1 MFKILTKY
9 LLSDLRREIKN
20 RQRIIIALS
29 KGAAM
34 MSARNIDLTKPETWE
49 FSGFSQNGEDG
60 ILDVLRKQL
69 LQSNRYFIEIGA
81 ADGIEN
87 NSGWLVMA
95 EKYNGIM
102 IEGDPK
108 LVKRAS
114 QLVVNYSIGVECLNM
129 FITRENVHELKSLAF
144 HHDPDIF
151 SLDID
156 GNDYYIAQAI
166 LDGGF
171 RPKIFVVE
179 YNSVYGPDRNLT
191 IEYKDDFVFTKAHPT
206 HLYYGVSIAG
216 WRNFFESRGYRFVT
230 VDRNGVNAFFVDPT
244 AFNPDF
250 LDNIKGL
257 AFAENRYQLRKFR
270 MPSDKQFPLIADQ
283 KFFSIQK

>member
-1 MFKILTKY
+1 MNY
-9 LLSDLRREIKN
+9 LLDVRD

-29 KGAAM
+29 KGGAM
-34 MSARNIDLTKPETWE
+34 MNARNVDLKQPATWE

-69 LQSNRYFIEIGA
+69 ISSNRYFIEIGVS
-81 ADGIEN
+81 DGIEN
-87 NSGWLVMA
+87 NSAWLVVA
-95 EKYNGIM
+95 EKYGGIM

-108 LVKRAS
+108 LAARAKRMVAGH
-114 QLVVNYSIGVECLNM
+114 SIGGECHNM
-129 FITRENVHELKSLAF
+129 FVTRENVQELKSLAF
-144 HHDPDIF
+144 HSDPDVF

-179 YNSVYGPDRNLT
+179 YNSVYGPDRSVT
-191 IEYKDDFVFTKAHPT
+191 VEYRDDFVFTSAHPT
-206 HLYYGVSIAG
+206 QLYYGVSISG
-216 WRNFFESRGYRFVT
+216 WRKFFESRGYHFVT

-244 AFNPDF
+244 FFDTAFLKDVKP
-250 LDNIKGL
+250 LE
-257 AFAENRYQLRKFR
+257 FAENRFQYRKFR
-270 MPSDKQFPLIADQ
+270 MLSEKQFALIANQ
-283 KFFSIQK
+283 KFVPI